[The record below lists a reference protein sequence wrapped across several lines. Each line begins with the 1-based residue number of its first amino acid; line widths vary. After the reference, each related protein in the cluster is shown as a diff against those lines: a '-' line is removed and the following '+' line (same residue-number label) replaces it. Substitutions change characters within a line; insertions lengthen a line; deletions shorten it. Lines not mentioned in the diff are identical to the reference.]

1 MTAATFASAADREL
15 AAALL
20 DRGDEAAF
28 RELYQRHTP
37 RLFQFVLRVV
47 GGAEHDA
54 EDVVQETWIRATEKL
69 REFRWEAAFGTW
81 LTGIGLN
88 VARSL
93 LRRSGRWGSADEA
106 PEPWCPP
113 AQHGERID
121 LERALAL
128 LPAGY
133 RVVLLLHDVE
143 GYTHEEIG
151 QRLGVVPG
159 TSKSQLSHARRAL
172 RQLLEPA
179 PRRTNEQPV

>member
-1 MTAATFASAADREL
+1 MTAATIASAPDREL
-15 AAALL
+15 AEALL
-20 DRGDEAAF
+20 HRGDEAAF
-28 RELYQRHTP
+28 RQLYQRHTP
-37 RLFQFVLRVV
+37 RLFQFVLRVL

-54 EDVVQETWIRATEKL
+54 EDVVQETWIRATQKL
-69 REFRWEAAFGTW
+69 GEFRWEAAFGTW

-88 VARSL
+88 VSRSL
-93 LRRSGRWGSADEA
+93 LRRNGRWDAGEV
-106 PEPWCPP
+106 PEQWCPP
-113 AQHGERID
+113 ATDGERID

-151 QRLGVVPG
+151 ERLGVVPG

-179 PRRTNEQPV
+179 NRRTHEHA

>member
-1 MTAATFASAADREL
+1 MTAATIATAADREL

-20 DRGDEAAF
+20 DRGDESAF
-28 RELYQRHTP
+28 RELYHRHTP
-37 RLFQFVLRVV
+37 RLFQFVLRIV

-69 REFRWEAAFGTW
+69 GEFRWEAAFGTW

-88 VARSL
+88 VARTL
-93 LRRSGRWGSADEA
+93 LRRAGRWDSFQAA

-113 AQHGERID
+113 AQDGERID

-151 QRLGVVPG
+151 ERLGVVPG

-172 RQLLEPA
+172 RQLLEPS
-179 PRRTNEQPV
+179 PRRTHEQPV